1 MVEAVQQPSAE
12 CTAILTLYIVEHP
25 PPPFAVT
32 IYKTCTDQLW
42 SEPIGLEAK
51 LWLLCF
57 CNSMHIVEVYFTGS
71 PSAKFPIWVEFVVC
85 HLIDLIW
92 SLTTLKLIIWN
103 SPNFNFR
110 SYQLCFTVRICL
122 LLLCGLTTSEF
133 PIWVSMPVLQLVKIA
148 TFDYNVCDS
157 KKTCLPPLFSIATM
171 VESKVNKYGKF
182 KKLSS
187 LLNLKKTDSQP
198 MSFIP
203 SLLLQIQA

>member
-1 MVEAVQQPSAE
+1 MSRYYPIPPLCHSYRNKGLFMVTSFCLIEGRAMVEAVQQPSAE

-103 SPNFNFR
+103 SPNFNVR
-110 SYQLCFTVRICL
+110 SYQINFVSLSGFAVSFYVGWQL
-122 LLLCGLTTSEF
+122 LNSQLGSQCQSCS
-133 PIWVSMPVLQLVKIA
+133 WSKLQHLIKMFAIP
-148 TFDYNVCDS
+148 
-157 KKTCLPPLFSIATM
+157 KKPACHLFSI
-171 VESKVNKYGKF
+171 
-182 KKLSS
+182 
-187 LLNLKKTDSQP
+187 
-198 MSFIP
+198 
-203 SLLLQIQA
+203 